1 MMNGSEKDAAT
12 TLGLPSPPV
21 PRLRPREPDG
31 HKGNYG
37 HAFLIGGSRG
47 MAGSIS
53 LSASASLHT
62 GAGLVTQ
69 AIPDRILET
78 VAVLNPAAMCIP
90 LDDDGDGRIT
100 ASAFRQIAQRFERA
114 TCI

>member
-1 MMNGSEKDAAT
+1 MST
-12 TLGLPSPPV
+12 TLGLPTPPLPKLSP
-21 PRLRPREPDG
+21 RAAEG
-31 HKGNYG
+31 HKGDYG
-37 HAFLIGGSRG
+37 HALLVGGSRG

-53 LSASASLHT
+53 LTAAAALHT

-69 AIPDRILET
+69 AVPDRILET
-78 VAVLNPAAMCIP
+78 VAVLNPAAMCLP

-100 ASAFRQIAQRFERA
+100 ASAFRQISQRFERT